1 MGRELCL
8 TYHRDSAEGHDQR
21 ERSKGVG
28 GKHAQLAQKHQEQAQ
43 PPCLGLEIG
52 PRVLGACKADV
63 AVLLEVQ
70 ERTRFIQISGE
81 KMLQHTNPKSTPLP
95 QLLKITWGRL
105 SDFSESSL
113 REE

>member
-1 MGRELCL
+1 MGWELCL

-52 PRVLGACKADV
+52 PRVLGTCEADV

-81 KMLQHTNPKSTPLP
+81 KMLQHTNPKSTPFP